1 MTSSYTKRLSRA
13 NIGPFRSILAVADD
27 IFGAAYSE
35 MKPANSQWLDNHSL
49 GFGRTTMGPNETR
62 FLWGGTRRRGENRP
76 DPLQALAMGH
86 DAPPMGPDETSS
98 SR

>member
-1 MTSSYTKRLSRA
+1 MTFFW
-13 NIGPFRSILAVADD
+13 I
-27 IFGAAYSE
+27 
-35 MKPANSQWLDNHSL
+35 
-49 GFGRTTMGPNETR
+49 GRTTMGPNETR

>member
-1 MTSSYTKRLSRA
+1 MVIVTT
-13 NIGPFRSILAVADD
+13 NV
-27 IFGAAYSE
+27 
-35 MKPANSQWLDNHSL
+35 QL

>member
-1 MTSSYTKRLSRA
+1 
-13 NIGPFRSILAVADD
+13 
-27 IFGAAYSE
+27 
-35 MKPANSQWLDNHSL
+35 L

-62 FLWGGTRRRGENRP
+62 FLWGGARRPGENRP

-86 DAPPMGPDETSS
+86 DAPPMGPDERSS